1 MNPALRLAVG
11 ATVALAAAACV
22 PTDESA
28 QNPRFTLVVG
38 IDVSG
43 SFQNSGSYDNAL
55 KFAALYLEAH
65 LNGFGGLNVPT
76 AVFVGSV
83 GGSRRGEAKTF
94 HPIHDFL
101 GKDADQIE
109 ADLREWFPSEDRLT
123 DFNTFFAQ
131 SADLIKQRGL
141 VLAPLNMVL
150 FTDGVPDVSRDAA
163 PVDPYS
169 TIDVSPLEYLS
180 RSVTVRILYPTP
192 PVAASWRSSVSRRR
206 VRLWTQD
213 AEVMSGWSAQVRP
226 ELSMEDQDLLWTWVT
241 DNVDFRV
248 RRERIL

>member
-1 MNPALRLAVG
+1 MKPALRLAVG
-11 ATVALAAAACV
+11 AMVALAACV
-22 PTDESA
+22 PTDEA
-28 QNPRFTLVVG
+28 ARTPRYTLVMG

-43 SFQNSGSYDNAL
+43 SFHNSGSYDDAL
-55 KFAALYLEAH
+55 RFAALYLEAH
-65 LNGFGGLNVPT
+65 LNGFGGLQVPT

-101 GKDADQIE
+101 GKDRKQIE
-109 ADLREWFPSEDRLT
+109 ADLREWFPSEDQLT

-131 SADLIKQRGL
+131 SAELIKQRGL
-141 VLAPLNMVL
+141 TLAPLNLVL
-150 FTDGVPDVSRDAA
+150 FTDGVPDVAQDLDE
-163 PVDPYS
+163 DPYT

-180 RSVTVRILYPTP
+180 RSVTIRVLYPTP
-192 PVAASWRSSVSRRR
+192 IVASSWRSGVSRRR

-213 AEVMSGWSAQVRP
+213 AEVMRGWSAQLGP
-226 ELSMEDQDLLWTWVT
+226 GLAMEEQEPLWTWVL

>member
-1 MNPALRLAVG
+1 MKPALRLAVG
-11 ATVALAAAACV
+11 AMIALVACV
-22 PTDESA
+22 PTEEA
-28 QNPRFTLVVG
+28 NRTPRYTLVMG

-43 SFQNSGSYDNAL
+43 SFHNSGSYDDAV
-55 KFAALYLEAH
+55 KFAAYYLEAH
-65 LNGFGGLNVPT
+65 LNGFGGLQVPT

-83 GGSRRGEAKTF
+83 GGSHRGEAKTF

-101 GKDADQIE
+101 GKDRKQIE
-109 ADLREWFPSEDRLT
+109 ADLREWFPSEDQLT

-131 SADLIKQRGL
+131 AADLIKQRGL
-141 VLAPLNMVL
+141 TLAPLNLVL
-150 FTDGVPDVSRDAA
+150 FTDGVPDVPRASEE
-163 PVDPYS
+163 DPYT

-180 RSVTVRILYPTP
+180 RSVTIRVLYPTP
-192 PVAASWRSSVSRRR
+192 IVASSWRNGVSRRR

-213 AEVMSGWSAQVRP
+213 AEVMMGWNAQFVP
-226 ELSMEDQDLLWTWVT
+226 ELAMEEQDPLWTWVV

>member
-1 MNPALRLAVG
+1 MNRVLRFAVG
-11 ATVALAAAACV
+11 GLLALAACS
-22 PTDESA
+22 PTEDSTRA
-28 QNPRFTLVVG
+28 PRYTLIMG

-43 SFQNSGSYDNAL
+43 SFQNSGSYGDTIR
-55 KFAALYLEAH
+55 FAAHYLEAH
-65 LNGFGGLNVPT
+65 LNGFGGLQVPT
-76 AVFVGSV
+76 SVFVGSV
-83 GGSRRGEAKTF
+83 GGSTQGEAKTF

-101 GKDADQIE
+101 GKDRDQIE
-109 ADLREWFPSEDRLT
+109 ADLREWLPSDDQLT

-141 VLAPLNMVL
+141 TLAPLNMVL
-150 FTDGVPDVSRDAA
+150 FTDGVPDVPRGSQ
-163 PVDPYS
+163 PENPYK

-180 RSVTVRILYPTP
+180 RSVTVRVLYPTP
-192 PVAASWRSSVSRRR
+192 TVASNWRSAVTRRR

-213 AEVMSGWSAQVRP
+213 AEVMTGWNAQFRP
-226 ELSMEDQDLLWTWVT
+226 ELPMAEQELLWTWVA

>member
-1 MNPALRLAVG
+1 MKRMVRFAVAG
-11 ATVALAAAACV
+11 ALALALAACV
-22 PTDESA
+22 PTEEGRT
-28 QNPRFTLVVG
+28 PRYTLIVG

-43 SFQNSGSYDNAL
+43 SFHNSGSYDDAL
-55 KFAALYLEAH
+55 RFAAHYLQAH
-65 LNGFGGLNVPT
+65 LNGFGGLQVPT

-101 GKDADQIE
+101 EKDRHQIE

-131 SADLIKQRGL
+131 SAELIKARGL
-141 VLAPLNMVL
+141 TLAPLNMVL
-150 FTDGVPDVSRDAA
+150 FTDGVPDVSQDAA
-163 PVDPYS
+163 EPLDPYT
-169 TIDVSPLEYLS
+169 TIDLSPLEYLS
-180 RSVTVRILYPTP
+180 RSVTVRVLYPTP
-192 PVAASWRSSVSRRR
+192 PVAASWRTSVARRR

-213 AEVMSGWSAQVRP
+213 AEVMDGWRDQVRP
-226 ELSMEDQDLLWTWVT
+226 GLAIAEQELLWTWVT